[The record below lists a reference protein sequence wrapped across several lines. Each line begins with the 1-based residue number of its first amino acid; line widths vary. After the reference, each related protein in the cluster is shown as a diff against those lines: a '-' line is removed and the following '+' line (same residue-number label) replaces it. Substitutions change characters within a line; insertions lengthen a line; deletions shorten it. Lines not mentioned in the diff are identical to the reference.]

1 MSPKPPKIIL
11 ASTSPRRAE
20 ILKLLGIP
28 FEIFPPL
35 YEEES
40 LADLSAYDEALHFS
54 VEKARSL
61 AHSHPHS
68 MIIGSDTLLEFEGEK
83 IGKPKNLTHAKE
95 ILNKLNGKSHDILTG
110 ICILNTQTHEVQSS
124 VELIQ
129 VQMNHYCESEIETYI
144 TLDQPLDKAGAYALQ
159 GQGRFLIKSLSGD
172 YLAAV
177 GLPLRWIA
185 QELSRIGY
193 TSLASIEKIYQSRNF
208 LNWKSY

>member
-1 MSPKPPKIIL
+1 MSPKLPKIIL

-28 FEIFPPL
+28 FEISPPL

-54 VEKARSL
+54 IEKARSL
-61 AHSHPHS
+61 AHSHPNA

-83 IGKPKNLTHAKE
+83 IGKPKNLVHAKE
-95 ILNKLNGKSHDILTG
+95 ILNQLNGKSHDILTG
-110 ICILNTQTHEVQSS
+110 ICILNSQTHEIQSS

-129 VQMNHYCESEIETYI
+129 VQMNQLCESEIETYV

-185 QELSRIGY
+185 QQLSRMGY
-193 TSLASIEKIYQSRNF
+193 ASLASSEEIYQSRNF

>member
-1 MSPKPPKIIL
+1 MSLKPPKIIL

-20 ILKLLGIP
+20 ILKLLEIP
-28 FEIFPPL
+28 FEIYPPL

-61 AHSHPHS
+61 VHSHPDA
-68 MIIGSDTLLEFEGEK
+68 IVIGSDTLLEFEGEK
-83 IGKPKNLTHAKE
+83 IGKPKNLAHAKE
-95 ILNKLNGKSHDILTG
+95 ILNKLKGKSHDILTG
-110 ICILNTQTHEVQSS
+110 VCLLNTQTHEVQSS